1 MEQDSG
7 QNQVLFV
14 SMPEAA
20 RQLGIGK
27 TLLYEQIHAGKFPHR
42 RIGGRIVE
50 SVRVPVWRTVAT
62 AHYWSI

>member
-42 RIGGRIVE
+42 RIGGRIVV